1 MSAASL
7 QDQLYNLWNFV
18 EDYHASI
25 ENEAT
30 LQQLDGLLCDGLLT
44 QKAFDAAKTKL
55 LKRAKQANKAKPLFG
70 DFELLIDK
78 YLGGKKSIKEAV
90 NESDIYCHFSGF
102 YTLDGFLNHIAK
114 TGFQDDHVY
123 KVCQSDVTHQP
134 LEYEEKIKH
143 KYINKHRSKWRVS
156 LPNAARLSFSTLERA
171 ISYRDKELGFTPRKK
186 VKLNTD

>member
-18 EDYHASI
+18 EDYHSNI

-30 LQQLDGLLCDGLLT
+30 LQQLDSLLCDGLLT
-44 QKAFDAAKTKL
+44 QEAFDDAQDKL
-55 LKRAKQANKAKPLFG
+55 IKRAKQANKAKPLFG
-70 DFELLIDK
+70 DFEFLIDT
-78 YLGGKKSIKEAV
+78 YLGGSKSIKEKV
-90 NESDIYCHFSGF
+90 NESDIYCHFPGF
-102 YTLDGFLNHIAK
+102 YTLDGFLNDIAK

-134 LEYEEKIKH
+134 LEYEEKVRH